1 MEGSGCRAMTGVMT
15 LDSFSVRIG
24 ESLQIWKT
32 SKLFT
37 PLTETDPLSSH
48 IGKNPPTLPSNTVS
62 ALGNTAVSAGKR
74 RKRWKPGEIGT
85 MGTEGESKERVKK
98 ESHVAGMEQIKQKIN
113 RHLSFGW

>member
-1 MEGSGCRAMTGVMT
+1 MENFQTVYPFNRDRPPLLSHREEPSYP
-15 LDSFSVRIG
+15 SF
-24 ESLQIWKT
+24 KY
-32 SKLFT
+32 
-37 PLTETDPLSSH
+37 
-48 IGKNPPTLPSNTVS
+48 S

-98 ESHVAGMEQIKQKIN
+98 ESHVAGVEQIKQKIN